1 MPATVPVIRFQSRAW
16 PAPTGERDA
25 RDCGFCQVSV
35 AGMARSYG
43 GAGARD
49 CSSADQK
56 FIFSFA
62 PAQRGGPNTWM
73 VYLPKDEMSYE

>member
-1 MPATVPVIRFQSRAW
+1 MPATS
-16 PAPTGERDA
+16 PTVGAGHA
-25 RDCGFCQVSV
+25 RDFACYQVSV

-49 CSSADQK
+49 CLSADQK

>member
-1 MPATVPVIRFQSRAW
+1 MGSRTIAQRAVPATS
-16 PAPTGERDA
+16 PT
-25 RDCGFCQVSV
+25 V
-35 AGMARSYG
+35 

>member
-1 MPATVPVIRFQSRAW
+1 MPATVAFVRFQSRAW

-25 RDCGFCQVSV
+25 P
-35 AGMARSYG
+35 
-43 GAGARD
+43 D